1 MTVLNKFYTG
11 APEDSR
17 DNWEAINWP
26 KVEKLVKRLQMRI
39 AKAIRDGKHGKA
51 KSLQWILS
59 HSFAAKLIAV
69 KRVTQNR
76 GKKTPGVDGEIWST
90 GGRKWLAALQIK
102 RRGYKSKPLRR
113 VYIDKKN
120 GKKRKLGIPTMF
132 DRAQQALYLLGLE
145 PISETLADKNAYGFR
160 PKRSTAD
167 AIEQCFLALC
177 RKRSSQWVLEGDIKA
192 CFDEI
197 CHKWMLDNIPM
208 DKIMLNHWL
217 KAGFID
223 KGKRYDTDFGVPQG
237 GIISPTLMLL
247 TLRGLEEAAKS
258 AAPRKNQKVNTIA
271 YADDFVITGAS
282 KEILTDK
289 VKPAVEAFLAER
301 GLVLSVE
308 KTHITHIQDGFD
320 FLGFNVRKYK
330 HKLLIKPTK
339 ANVLAHIKK
348 LKATIRKGQ
357 AMKSDILIVMLNSQL
372 RGWANY
378 YRASVASTAF
388 SYVDKKVFEEMWRML
403 KRRHTNKPKGWLI
416 KKYYQMHKGNRWTFC
431 AKFQNKS
438 KEHKTAYLLSL
449 SNIKIRRHT
458 KIKSDANP
466 YNPGYK
472 DYFIKRNRKLD
483 KVGHTPS

>member
-17 DNWEAINWP
+17 DNWEAINWS
-26 KVEKLVKRLQMRI
+26 KVEKLIKRLQMRI

-59 HSFAAKLIAV
+59 HSFAAKLMAV

-90 GGRKWLAALQIK
+90 SSLKWLAALKIK
-102 RRGYKSKPLRR
+102 RHGYKPQPLRR

-167 AIEQCFLALC
+167 AIEQCFLSLC
-177 RKRSSQWVLEGDIKA
+177 RKHSPQWVLEGDIKA

-197 CHKWMLDNIPM
+197 SHQWMINNIPM
-208 DKIMLNHWL
+208 DKIILNLWL

-223 KGKRYDTDFGVPQG
+223 KGQRYDTDAGVPQG

-247 TLRGLEEAAKS
+247 TLKGLEDAAKS
-258 AAPRKNQKVNTIA
+258 AAPRRANKVNTIA

-282 KEILTDK
+282 KQILTEK
-289 VKPAVEAFLAER
+289 VKPAIEAFLAER
-301 GLVLSVE
+301 GLVLSVQ

-330 HKLLIKPTK
+330 QKLLIKPAK
-339 ANVLAHIKK
+339 ANFHT
-348 LKATIRKGQ
+348 LK
-357 AMKSDILIVMLNSQL
+357 S
-372 RGWANY
+372 
-378 YRASVASTAF
+378 
-388 SYVDKKVFEEMWRML
+388 
-403 KRRHTNKPKGWLI
+403 
-416 KKYYQMHKGNRWTFC
+416 
-431 AKFQNKS
+431 
-438 KEHKTAYLLSL
+438 
-449 SNIKIRRHT
+449 
-458 KIKSDANP
+458 
-466 YNPGYK
+466 
-472 DYFIKRNRKLD
+472 
-483 KVGHTPS
+483 